1 MDVLVSVAPII
12 ILIVLMTKK
21 NSWPSHM
28 AMPVV
33 AILVYAAKLVY
44 FESDPN
50 LINATVIDGL
60 LSAWT
65 PILITWGAIFMFKT
79 MEASGSMDVVRAWL
93 NVISDNRVA
102 QLMIIGWAFAFLI
115 EGASGF
121 GTPAALAAPILV
133 GLGFDPLRV
142 AMLCLVMNTVPV
154 SFGAVGTPTW
164 FGMGELEL
172 QQSQL
177 FAVSRYSALI
187 HTAAALFIPLIAL
200 LFVLEWKEVRRN
212 LGFLYLSI
220 AGCVI
225 PFAMLAHVNYE
236 FPSLL
241 GGMIGLLMSIV
252 LARYGIGLSASA
264 RDQGTPPPSV
274 DNAALVK
281 ATFPLWGSVL
291 VLLVSRIPQLG
302 IKGLLTDA
310 TPLAAV
316 TLGTFGELSVS
327 RALVLALRYIFGA
340 ESHWEFQTLYV
351 PAFIPFF
358 MIACISF
365 VVFRLNASV
374 ARQLFTETS
383 QRMVNPIMA
392 LLSALVMVKLLMVD
406 GEQSMVI
413 NIGGFFASVTGTHWQ
428 YFAAYLGALGS
439 FFSGS
444 ATISNLTFSGIQ
456 DSVAEQLNLN
466 RTVIL
471 SLQSVGASMGN
482 MVCIN
487 NIVAVCSILG
497 IVNREGTILVRT
509 LGPMM
514 LYGIVA
520 AVAGGIIVGIVAN

>member
-1 MDVLVSVAPII
+1 MDVLVSVVPIV

-21 NSWPSHM
+21 NSWPSHL
-28 AMPVV
+28 ALPVV
-33 AILVYAAKLVY
+33 AILIYAIKLVY
-44 FESDPN
+44 FKSDPN
-50 LINATVIDGL
+50 LINATVVNGL

-79 MEASGSMDVVRAWL
+79 MEAAGSMDVVRAWL
-93 NVISDNRVA
+93 NEISGNRVA

-133 GLGFDPLRV
+133 GLGFNPLRV
-142 AMLCLVMNTVPV
+142 AMLCLVMNSVPV

-164 FGMGELEL
+164 FGMGELGL
-172 QQSQL
+172 PQAQL
-177 FAVSRYSALI
+177 LAISRYSALI

-200 LFVLEWKEVRRN
+200 LYVADWKEVRGN
-212 LGFLYLSI
+212 LGFVYLSI
-220 AGCVI
+220 AVCVI
-225 PFAMLAHVNYE
+225 PYAMLANINYE
-236 FPSLL
+236 FPALL
-241 GGMIGLLMSIV
+241 GGMIGFILSIV
-252 LARYGIGLSASA
+252 LARRGVGLTASTKDNGA
-264 RDQGTPPPSV
+264 AGPSV
-274 DNAALVK
+274 DYATLVK

-302 IKGLLTDA
+302 IQGLLTDT

-316 TLGTFGELSVS
+316 TLGTFGEFSVS
-327 RALVLALRYIFGA
+327 RALVLALRNIFGA
-340 ESHWEFQTLYV
+340 DSHWEFQTLYV

-358 MIACISF
+358 MIAFISF
-365 VVFRLNASV
+365 AVFRLKASV
-374 ARQLFTETS
+374 IRQLFTETS
-383 QRMVNPIMA
+383 QRMANPIVA
-392 LLSALVMVKLLMVD
+392 LLGALVMVKLMMVD
-406 GEQSMVI
+406 GEQSIVI
-413 NIGGFFASVTGTHWQ
+413 IIGGFFAGVAGTYWQ

-482 MVCIN
+482 MVSIN

-497 IVNREGTILVRT
+497 IANREGTILVRT
-509 LGPMM
+509 LGPMI
-514 LYGIVA
+514 LYGFIA
-520 AVAGGIIVGIVAN
+520 AIAGGIISAMVAH